1 MASILPAH
9 AAPNSSS
16 PHSTGEREGSQTAPP
31 SRGTPRGSRHGIPTS
46 PSDQGPCGFRI
57 GAGAASLACYGPAQE
72 PHVSATGNG
81 IREGAVYRPEEMS
94 AQAIEMMNSLDLPS
108 FDDHPFVAP
117 KPLDQRRVAIISSA
131 GLHRRGDRPFGWA
144 ARDYRTI
151 PIQERALVMSH
162 VAVDFDRTGFEQDLN
177 TIFPIERLE
186 ELADAGVIGSV

>member
-1 MASILPAH
+1 M
-9 AAPNSSS
+9 
-16 PHSTGEREGSQTAPP
+16 
-31 SRGTPRGSRHGIPTS
+31 
-46 PSDQGPCGFRI
+46 
-57 GAGAASLACYGPAQE
+57 
-72 PHVSATGNG
+72 
-81 IREGAVYRPEEMS
+81 YRPEEMS

-108 FDDHPFVAP
+108 FEDHPFVPP

-162 VAVDFDRTGFEQDLN
+162 VSVDFDRTGFEQDLN

-186 ELADAGVIGSV
+186 ELADAGVIGSVAKTHYSFMGGTDPLEMEPYARKVVGNLREDEVDTLLLVPI